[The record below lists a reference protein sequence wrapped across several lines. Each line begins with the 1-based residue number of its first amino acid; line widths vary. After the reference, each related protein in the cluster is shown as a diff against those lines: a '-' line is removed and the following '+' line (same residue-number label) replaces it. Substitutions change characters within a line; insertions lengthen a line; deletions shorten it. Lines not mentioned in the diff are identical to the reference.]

1 MMRLTCILDKE
12 GNKMCSHKES
22 IFWNSEIWEI
32 LQYDMYLN
40 SELFHNDKIQEALC
54 CDEILKVEHEDKI

>member
-1 MMRLTCILDKE
+1 
-12 GNKMCSHKES
+12 MCSHKES